1 MEKDIF
7 VLIEHLKGQVADLS
21 YLMLAAA
28 RQITR
33 QAGGSVVAVLLGNQ
47 ARHLAQELDADRLLY
62 FEHPLLADH
71 NPVAY
76 RRIMV
81 DLLRTQPPRLALFGD
96 TSIGSELAG
105 MLSPQLN
112 LPLVSN
118 CLALSAENGRL
129 NYLSQI
135 CGGKILVE
143 GEIPTPSALVTMIP
157 GRYRAEDGH
166 GKGPNEIVK
175 LDPPSL
181 GGLPISLLGYIEPEV
196 SDVDISRENVLIAI
210 GRGIQNQDNID
221 MVQELAESLGGV
233 VCASRPVVDQGWLP
247 ITRLVGKSG
256 QRVKPTVYLALGISG
271 APEHAEGITDS
282 QMIIAVNTDPA
293 APIFSIAQYGLQVDL
308 LDFVPALTERVRAE
322 KV

>member
-1 MEKDIF
+1 MEKNVF
-7 VLIEHLKGQVADLS
+7 VLIEHLQGQVADLS

-28 RQITR
+28 RQITS
-33 QAGGSVVAVLLGNQ
+33 QAGGSVVAVLLGHQ
-47 ARHLAQELDADRLLY
+47 ARRLAQELDADRLLY
-62 FEHPLLADH
+62 FDHPMLADH

-76 RRIMV
+76 RRV
-81 DLLRTQPPRLALFGD
+81 LDDLLRNQPPRLALFGD

-105 MLSPQLN
+105 MLSPRLN

-118 CLALSAENGRL
+118 CLALSAQDGQL

-143 GEIPTPSALVTMIP
+143 GEIPAPSALVTLIP

-166 GKGPNEIVK
+166 GNGPNEIIAM
-175 LDPPSL
+175 DPPSL
-181 GGLPISLLGYIEPEV
+181 EGLPIKLLGYIEPEI
-196 SDVDISRENVLIAI
+196 SDVDISKENVLIAI

-221 MVQELAESLGGV
+221 MIKELAESLGGV
-233 VCASRPVVDQGWLP
+233 VCASRPVIDQGWLP

-256 QRVKPTVYLALGISG
+256 KRVKPTVYLALGISG

-282 QMIIAVNTDPA
+282 QVIIAVNTDPA
-293 APIFSIAQYGLQVDL
+293 APIFNVAQYGLQVDL